1 MITIYITYEIYSTAL
16 AMPGTAATDRLYD
29 AAMNYFGHTGT
40 LSIDGT
46 LIERG
51 KIMTDYMNDGG
62 IYNID
67 FAELKQSKSF

>member
-1 MITIYITYEIYSTAL
+1 MITIYITFEIYSTAL
-16 AMPGTAATDRLYD
+16 ALPGTTATDRLYD

-46 LIERG
+46 LLERG
-51 KIMTDYMNDGG
+51 KVLTDYMSDEG

-67 FAELKQSKSF
+67 FAKL